1 MWLLVPDQQIR
12 VLLIFNSKG
21 HGIMKNRNSRNVIFL
36 RGATCFF
43 LLCLC
48 GSAAGSDLDDGMG
61 IDKPIDDS
69 IKPSQNINYIITK
82 AKSQA
87 NTAMTG
93 SGARVVKSGM
103 GNINIGAGTN
113 LKGATIINLST
124 NKGNNVV
131 SK

>member
-1 MWLLVPDQQIR
+1 MWLLVRDQPIR
-12 VLLIFNSKG
+12 VQLMFNSKG
-21 HGIMKNRNSRNVIFL
+21 SCIMKNRYSQNI
-36 RGATCFF
+36 T
-43 LLCLC
+43 LLTLLLLC
-48 GSAAGSDLDDGMG
+48 GSATASDLDDGIG

-69 IKPSQNINYIITK
+69 IKPSQNINYIVTK
-82 AKSQA
+82 AKSKA
-87 NTAMTG
+87 KTSMTG

-103 GNINIGAGTN
+103 GNIDIGAGSN